1 MKNEAVTAV
10 ISDLEQTFKE
20 EYGDI
25 FNNNDT
31 MMAYWAET
39 EARIMDLIE
48 IYSVKIQSQ
57 KNTKFMITES
67 RVIDREHLNLDALD
81 KAYGITADE
90 GLSIKVLAQEVITTF
105 DINDPIKLVITLEL
119 EKNTDNLISNHYR
132 VISVYDELKLIEGVY
147 MKEFY
152 ENETYESYD
161 RYTHVYNYE
170 KSGYTEDEVRDI
182 VDKIRS
188 VMIGFLVLNDNINEN
203 SVWFSEDDVEMHL
216 YYAKSIINESAF
228 EVEINAEGLKV
239 VKNDRPYRTLCKTN
253 FNDIIHSLFTER
265 DSRYTDS
272 TQSDKVNVTKNWVT
286 YESDISE
293 GQVKKVINVIET
305 ICAMLLRKDIGCG
318 YDIGFK
324 YEIEDNRITL
334 ISKDRDSAISLI
346 TINDLILKLL
356 KAKFTV
362 SVGIEDEE
370 IYSRYSLENNFN
382 LSMIRDNSYI
392 EFTLEKYKYDKN
404 PMLDRYATR
413 GDLYKVEYMESLL
426 NKF

>member
-1 MKNEAVTAV
+1 
-10 ISDLEQTFKE
+10 
-20 EYGDI
+20 
-25 FNNNDT
+25 
-31 MMAYWAET
+31 
-39 EARIMDLIE
+39 
-48 IYSVKIQSQ
+48 
-57 KNTKFMITES
+57 
-67 RVIDREHLNLDALD
+67 
-81 KAYGITADE
+81 
-90 GLSIKVLAQEVITTF
+90 
-105 DINDPIKLVITLEL
+105 
-119 EKNTDNLISNHYR
+119 
-132 VISVYDELKLIEGVY
+132 

-239 VKNDRPYRTLCKTN
+239 VKNDRLYRTLCKTN
-253 FNDIIHSLFTER
+253 FNDIIYSLFTER
-265 DSRYTDS
+265 DSRYMDLI
-272 TQSDKVNVTKNWVT
+272 QSDKVNVTKNWVT

>member
-1 MKNEAVTAV
+1 MKG
-10 ISDLEQTFKE
+10 F
-20 EYGDI
+20 Y
-25 FNNNDT
+25 
-31 MMAYWAET
+31 
-39 EARIMDLIE
+39 
-48 IYSVKIQSQ
+48 
-57 KNTKFMITES
+57 
-67 RVIDREHLNLDALD
+67 
-81 KAYGITADE
+81 
-90 GLSIKVLAQEVITTF
+90 
-105 DINDPIKLVITLEL
+105 
-119 EKNTDNLISNHYR
+119 DNQN
-132 VISVYDELKLIEGVY
+132 
-147 MKEFY
+147 F
-152 ENETYESYD
+152 ESYD

-170 KSGYTEDEVRDI
+170 KLGYTEDEVRDI

-228 EVEINAEGLKV
+228 EVEINTEGLKV
-239 VKNDRPYRTLCKTN
+239 VKNDRLYRTLCKTN
-253 FNDIIHSLFTER
+253 FNDIIYSLFTER
-265 DSRYTDS
+265 DSRYMDLI
-272 TQSDKVNVTKNWVT
+272 QSDKVNVTKNWVT

>member
-1 MKNEAVTAV
+1 
-10 ISDLEQTFKE
+10 
-20 EYGDI
+20 
-25 FNNNDT
+25 
-31 MMAYWAET
+31 
-39 EARIMDLIE
+39 
-48 IYSVKIQSQ
+48 
-57 KNTKFMITES
+57 
-67 RVIDREHLNLDALD
+67 
-81 KAYGITADE
+81 
-90 GLSIKVLAQEVITTF
+90 
-105 DINDPIKLVITLEL
+105 
-119 EKNTDNLISNHYR
+119 
-132 VISVYDELKLIEGVY
+132 

-265 DSRYTDS
+265 DSRYMDLI
-272 TQSDKVNVTKNWVT
+272 QSDKANVTKNWVT

>member
-1 MKNEAVTAV
+1 
-10 ISDLEQTFKE
+10 
-20 EYGDI
+20 
-25 FNNNDT
+25 
-31 MMAYWAET
+31 
-39 EARIMDLIE
+39 
-48 IYSVKIQSQ
+48 
-57 KNTKFMITES
+57 
-67 RVIDREHLNLDALD
+67 
-81 KAYGITADE
+81 
-90 GLSIKVLAQEVITTF
+90 
-105 DINDPIKLVITLEL
+105 
-119 EKNTDNLISNHYR
+119 
-132 VISVYDELKLIEGVY
+132 

-265 DSRYTDS
+265 DSRYMNLI
-272 TQSDKVNVTKNWVT
+272 QSDKVNVTKNWVT

-382 LSMIRDNSYI
+382 LSTIRDNSYI

>member
-1 MKNEAVTAV
+1 
-10 ISDLEQTFKE
+10 
-20 EYGDI
+20 
-25 FNNNDT
+25 
-31 MMAYWAET
+31 
-39 EARIMDLIE
+39 
-48 IYSVKIQSQ
+48 
-57 KNTKFMITES
+57 
-67 RVIDREHLNLDALD
+67 
-81 KAYGITADE
+81 
-90 GLSIKVLAQEVITTF
+90 
-105 DINDPIKLVITLEL
+105 
-119 EKNTDNLISNHYR
+119 
-132 VISVYDELKLIEGVY
+132 

-228 EVEINAEGLKV
+228 EVEINTEGLKV
-239 VKNDRPYRTLCKTN
+239 VKNDRLYRTLCKTN
-253 FNDIIHSLFTER
+253 FNDIIYSLFTER
-265 DSRYTDS
+265 DSRYMDLI
-272 TQSDKVNVTKNWVT
+272 QSDKVNVTKNWVT

>member
-1 MKNEAVTAV
+1 
-10 ISDLEQTFKE
+10 
-20 EYGDI
+20 
-25 FNNNDT
+25 
-31 MMAYWAET
+31 
-39 EARIMDLIE
+39 
-48 IYSVKIQSQ
+48 
-57 KNTKFMITES
+57 
-67 RVIDREHLNLDALD
+67 
-81 KAYGITADE
+81 
-90 GLSIKVLAQEVITTF
+90 
-105 DINDPIKLVITLEL
+105 
-119 EKNTDNLISNHYR
+119 
-132 VISVYDELKLIEGVY
+132 

-161 RYTHVYNYE
+161 RYTHIYNYE

-265 DSRYTDS
+265 DSRYMDLI
-272 TQSDKVNVTKNWVT
+272 QSDKVNVTKNWVT

>member
-1 MKNEAVTAV
+1 
-10 ISDLEQTFKE
+10 
-20 EYGDI
+20 
-25 FNNNDT
+25 
-31 MMAYWAET
+31 
-39 EARIMDLIE
+39 
-48 IYSVKIQSQ
+48 
-57 KNTKFMITES
+57 
-67 RVIDREHLNLDALD
+67 
-81 KAYGITADE
+81 
-90 GLSIKVLAQEVITTF
+90 
-105 DINDPIKLVITLEL
+105 
-119 EKNTDNLISNHYR
+119 
-132 VISVYDELKLIEGVY
+132 

-188 VMIGFLVLNDNINEN
+188 MMIGFLVLNDNINEN

-265 DSRYTDS
+265 DSRYMDLI
-272 TQSDKVNVTKNWVT
+272 QSDKVNVTKNWVT

>member
-1 MKNEAVTAV
+1 MK
-10 ISDLEQTFKE
+10 
-20 EYGDI
+20 G
-25 FNNNDT
+25 
-31 MMAYWAET
+31 
-39 EARIMDLIE
+39 
-48 IYSVKIQSQ
+48 
-57 KNTKFMITES
+57 
-67 RVIDREHLNLDALD
+67 
-81 KAYGITADE
+81 
-90 GLSIKVLAQEVITTF
+90 
-105 DINDPIKLVITLEL
+105 
-119 EKNTDNLISNHYR
+119 
-132 VISVYDELKLIEGVY
+132 
-147 MKEFY
+147 FY

-239 VKNDRPYRTLCKTN
+239 VKNDRLYRTLCKTN
-253 FNDIIHSLFTER
+253 FNDIIYSLFTER
-265 DSRYTDS
+265 DSRYMDLI
-272 TQSDKVNVTKNWVT
+272 QSDKVNVTKNWVT

>member
-1 MKNEAVTAV
+1 MK
-10 ISDLEQTFKE
+10 
-20 EYGDI
+20 G
-25 FNNNDT
+25 
-31 MMAYWAET
+31 
-39 EARIMDLIE
+39 
-48 IYSVKIQSQ
+48 
-57 KNTKFMITES
+57 
-67 RVIDREHLNLDALD
+67 
-81 KAYGITADE
+81 
-90 GLSIKVLAQEVITTF
+90 
-105 DINDPIKLVITLEL
+105 
-119 EKNTDNLISNHYR
+119 
-132 VISVYDELKLIEGVY
+132 
-147 MKEFY
+147 FY
-152 ENETYESYD
+152 ENWVTYESYD

-170 KSGYTEDEVRDI
+170 KLGYTEDEVRDI
-182 VDKIRS
+182 VDEIRS
-188 VMIGFLVLNDNINEN
+188 MMIGFLVLNDNINEN

-228 EVEINAEGLKV
+228 EVEINTEGLKV
-239 VKNDRPYRTLCKTN
+239 VKNDRLYRTLCKTN
-253 FNDIIHSLFTER
+253 FNDIIYSLFTER
-265 DSRYTDS
+265 DSRYMDLI
-272 TQSDKVNVTKNWVT
+272 QSDKVNVTKNWVT

>member
-1 MKNEAVTAV
+1 MK
-10 ISDLEQTFKE
+10 
-20 EYGDI
+20 G
-25 FNNNDT
+25 
-31 MMAYWAET
+31 
-39 EARIMDLIE
+39 
-48 IYSVKIQSQ
+48 
-57 KNTKFMITES
+57 
-67 RVIDREHLNLDALD
+67 
-81 KAYGITADE
+81 
-90 GLSIKVLAQEVITTF
+90 
-105 DINDPIKLVITLEL
+105 
-119 EKNTDNLISNHYR
+119 
-132 VISVYDELKLIEGVY
+132 
-147 MKEFY
+147 FY
-152 ENETYESYD
+152 ENETESYD

-170 KSGYTEDEVRDI
+170 KLGYTEDEVRDI
-182 VDKIRS
+182 VDEIRS

-265 DSRYTDS
+265 DSRYMDS
-272 TQSDKVNVTKNWVT
+272 IQSDKVNVTKNWVT

>member
-1 MKNEAVTAV
+1 
-10 ISDLEQTFKE
+10 
-20 EYGDI
+20 
-25 FNNNDT
+25 
-31 MMAYWAET
+31 
-39 EARIMDLIE
+39 
-48 IYSVKIQSQ
+48 
-57 KNTKFMITES
+57 
-67 RVIDREHLNLDALD
+67 
-81 KAYGITADE
+81 
-90 GLSIKVLAQEVITTF
+90 
-105 DINDPIKLVITLEL
+105 
-119 EKNTDNLISNHYR
+119 
-132 VISVYDELKLIEGVY
+132 

-265 DSRYTDS
+265 DSRYMDLI
-272 TQSDKVNVTKNWVT
+272 QSDKANVTKNWVT

-293 GQVKKVINVIET
+293 DQVKKVINVIET

>member
-1 MKNEAVTAV
+1 
-10 ISDLEQTFKE
+10 
-20 EYGDI
+20 
-25 FNNNDT
+25 
-31 MMAYWAET
+31 
-39 EARIMDLIE
+39 
-48 IYSVKIQSQ
+48 
-57 KNTKFMITES
+57 
-67 RVIDREHLNLDALD
+67 
-81 KAYGITADE
+81 
-90 GLSIKVLAQEVITTF
+90 
-105 DINDPIKLVITLEL
+105 
-119 EKNTDNLISNHYR
+119 
-132 VISVYDELKLIEGVY
+132 

-161 RYTHVYNYE
+161 RYTHTFDYAKLGYNE
-170 KSGYTEDEVRDI
+170 SEIKDI
-182 VDKIRS
+182 VDEIRS
-188 VMIGFLVLNDNINEN
+188 MMIGFLILNDNINEN

-265 DSRYTDS
+265 DSRYMDLI
-272 TQSDKVNVTKNWVT
+272 QSDKVNVTKNWVT

>member
-1 MKNEAVTAV
+1 
-10 ISDLEQTFKE
+10 
-20 EYGDI
+20 
-25 FNNNDT
+25 
-31 MMAYWAET
+31 
-39 EARIMDLIE
+39 
-48 IYSVKIQSQ
+48 
-57 KNTKFMITES
+57 
-67 RVIDREHLNLDALD
+67 
-81 KAYGITADE
+81 
-90 GLSIKVLAQEVITTF
+90 
-105 DINDPIKLVITLEL
+105 
-119 EKNTDNLISNHYR
+119 
-132 VISVYDELKLIEGVY
+132 

-182 VDKIRS
+182 VNKIRS

-265 DSRYTDS
+265 DSRYMDLI
-272 TQSDKVNVTKNWVT
+272 QSDKVNVTKNWVT

>member
-1 MKNEAVTAV
+1 
-10 ISDLEQTFKE
+10 
-20 EYGDI
+20 
-25 FNNNDT
+25 
-31 MMAYWAET
+31 
-39 EARIMDLIE
+39 
-48 IYSVKIQSQ
+48 
-57 KNTKFMITES
+57 
-67 RVIDREHLNLDALD
+67 
-81 KAYGITADE
+81 
-90 GLSIKVLAQEVITTF
+90 
-105 DINDPIKLVITLEL
+105 
-119 EKNTDNLISNHYR
+119 
-132 VISVYDELKLIEGVY
+132 

-265 DSRYTDS
+265 DSRYMDLI
-272 TQSDKVNVTKNWVT
+272 QSDKVNVTKNWVT

>member
-1 MKNEAVTAV
+1 
-10 ISDLEQTFKE
+10 
-20 EYGDI
+20 
-25 FNNNDT
+25 
-31 MMAYWAET
+31 
-39 EARIMDLIE
+39 
-48 IYSVKIQSQ
+48 
-57 KNTKFMITES
+57 
-67 RVIDREHLNLDALD
+67 
-81 KAYGITADE
+81 
-90 GLSIKVLAQEVITTF
+90 
-105 DINDPIKLVITLEL
+105 
-119 EKNTDNLISNHYR
+119 
-132 VISVYDELKLIEGVY
+132 

-161 RYTHVYNYE
+161 RYTHTFDYVKLGYNE
-170 KSGYTEDEVRDI
+170 SEIKDI
-182 VDKIRS
+182 VDEIRS
-188 VMIGFLVLNDNINEN
+188 IMIGFLVLNDNIDKD

-228 EVEINAEGLKV
+228 DVEINPDKLIVTK
-239 VKNDRPYRTLCKTN
+239 KNDLSYRMLCRTD
-253 FNDIIHSLFTER
+253 FRDIIYSLFTEG
-265 DSRYTDS
+265 SNRYAMYLKKGIVDT
-272 TQSDKVNVTKNWVT
+272 TKNWVT
-286 YESDISE
+286 YETDMSE
-293 GQVKKVINVIET
+293 DQVKKVINVIET
-305 ICAMLLRKDIGCG
+305 TCAMLLRKDIGCG
-318 YDIGFK
+318 YTIGFK

>member
-1 MKNEAVTAV
+1 
-10 ISDLEQTFKE
+10 
-20 EYGDI
+20 
-25 FNNNDT
+25 
-31 MMAYWAET
+31 
-39 EARIMDLIE
+39 
-48 IYSVKIQSQ
+48 
-57 KNTKFMITES
+57 
-67 RVIDREHLNLDALD
+67 
-81 KAYGITADE
+81 
-90 GLSIKVLAQEVITTF
+90 
-105 DINDPIKLVITLEL
+105 
-119 EKNTDNLISNHYR
+119 
-132 VISVYDELKLIEGVY
+132 

-182 VDKIRS
+182 VEEIRS
-188 VMIGFLVLNDNINEN
+188 VMIGFLILNDNINEN

-228 EVEINAEGLKV
+228 EVEINTEGLKV

-253 FNDIIHSLFTER
+253 FNDIIYSLFTER
-265 DSRYTDS
+265 DSRYMDLI
-272 TQSDKVNVTKNWVT
+272 QSDKVNVTKNWVT

>member
-1 MKNEAVTAV
+1 MK
-10 ISDLEQTFKE
+10 
-20 EYGDI
+20 G
-25 FNNNDT
+25 
-31 MMAYWAET
+31 
-39 EARIMDLIE
+39 
-48 IYSVKIQSQ
+48 
-57 KNTKFMITES
+57 
-67 RVIDREHLNLDALD
+67 
-81 KAYGITADE
+81 
-90 GLSIKVLAQEVITTF
+90 
-105 DINDPIKLVITLEL
+105 
-119 EKNTDNLISNHYR
+119 
-132 VISVYDELKLIEGVY
+132 
-147 MKEFY
+147 FY

-253 FNDIIHSLFTER
+253 FNDIIYSLFTER
-265 DSRYTDS
+265 DSRYMDLI
-272 TQSDKVNVTKNWVT
+272 QSDKVNVTKNWVT

>member
-1 MKNEAVTAV
+1 
-10 ISDLEQTFKE
+10 
-20 EYGDI
+20 
-25 FNNNDT
+25 
-31 MMAYWAET
+31 
-39 EARIMDLIE
+39 
-48 IYSVKIQSQ
+48 
-57 KNTKFMITES
+57 
-67 RVIDREHLNLDALD
+67 
-81 KAYGITADE
+81 
-90 GLSIKVLAQEVITTF
+90 
-105 DINDPIKLVITLEL
+105 
-119 EKNTDNLISNHYR
+119 
-132 VISVYDELKLIEGVY
+132 

>member
-1 MKNEAVTAV
+1 MTHELKSLQGQRDKTRQIINTYEEEIKKKNLELKEKRIELNEIMTA
-10 ISDLEQTFKE
+10 IKNIE
-20 EYGDI
+20 
-25 FNNNDT
+25 NNNDVVISEH
-31 MMAYWAET
+31 AILRYLE
-39 EARIMDLIE
+39 R
-48 IYSVKIQSQ
+48 VKGFNLEDI
-57 KNTKFMITES
+57 KNEM
-67 RVIDREHLNLDALD
+67 LDARTRESL
-81 KAYGITADE
+81 
-90 GLSIKVLAQEVITTF
+90 KVLPVNKIKCDGYNLIIKNKVITT
-105 DINDPIKLVITLEL
+105 VTL
-119 EKNTDNLISNHYR
+119 
-132 VISVYDELKLIEGVY
+132 EGVY

-239 VKNDRPYRTLCKTN
+239 VKNDRPYRTLCKSN

-272 TQSDKVNVTKNWVT
+272 TQSDKVNITKNWVT

>member
-1 MKNEAVTAV
+1 
-10 ISDLEQTFKE
+10 
-20 EYGDI
+20 
-25 FNNNDT
+25 
-31 MMAYWAET
+31 
-39 EARIMDLIE
+39 
-48 IYSVKIQSQ
+48 
-57 KNTKFMITES
+57 
-67 RVIDREHLNLDALD
+67 
-81 KAYGITADE
+81 
-90 GLSIKVLAQEVITTF
+90 
-105 DINDPIKLVITLEL
+105 
-119 EKNTDNLISNHYR
+119 
-132 VISVYDELKLIEGVY
+132 

-272 TQSDKVNVTKNWVT
+272 TQSDKVNITKNWVT

-382 LSMIRDNSYI
+382 LSTIRDNSYI

>member
-1 MKNEAVTAV
+1 
-10 ISDLEQTFKE
+10 
-20 EYGDI
+20 
-25 FNNNDT
+25 
-31 MMAYWAET
+31 
-39 EARIMDLIE
+39 
-48 IYSVKIQSQ
+48 
-57 KNTKFMITES
+57 
-67 RVIDREHLNLDALD
+67 
-81 KAYGITADE
+81 
-90 GLSIKVLAQEVITTF
+90 
-105 DINDPIKLVITLEL
+105 
-119 EKNTDNLISNHYR
+119 
-132 VISVYDELKLIEGVY
+132 

-272 TQSDKVNVTKNWVT
+272 TQSDKVNITKNWVT

>member
-1 MKNEAVTAV
+1 
-10 ISDLEQTFKE
+10 
-20 EYGDI
+20 
-25 FNNNDT
+25 
-31 MMAYWAET
+31 
-39 EARIMDLIE
+39 
-48 IYSVKIQSQ
+48 
-57 KNTKFMITES
+57 
-67 RVIDREHLNLDALD
+67 
-81 KAYGITADE
+81 
-90 GLSIKVLAQEVITTF
+90 
-105 DINDPIKLVITLEL
+105 
-119 EKNTDNLISNHYR
+119 
-132 VISVYDELKLIEGVY
+132 

-265 DSRYTDS
+265 DSRYMDLI
-272 TQSDKVNVTKNWVT
+272 QNDKVNVTKNWVT

-426 NKF
+426 KLKET

>member
-1 MKNEAVTAV
+1 
-10 ISDLEQTFKE
+10 
-20 EYGDI
+20 
-25 FNNNDT
+25 
-31 MMAYWAET
+31 
-39 EARIMDLIE
+39 
-48 IYSVKIQSQ
+48 
-57 KNTKFMITES
+57 
-67 RVIDREHLNLDALD
+67 
-81 KAYGITADE
+81 
-90 GLSIKVLAQEVITTF
+90 
-105 DINDPIKLVITLEL
+105 
-119 EKNTDNLISNHYR
+119 
-132 VISVYDELKLIEGVY
+132 

-170 KSGYTEDEVRDI
+170 KLGYTEDEVRDI

-188 VMIGFLVLNDNINEN
+188 VMIGFLILNDNINEN

-228 EVEINAEGLKV
+228 EVEINTEGLKV

-253 FNDIIHSLFTER
+253 FNDIIYSLFTER
-265 DSRYTDS
+265 DSRYMDLI
-272 TQSDKVNVTKNWVT
+272 QSDKANVTKNWVT

>member
-1 MKNEAVTAV
+1 
-10 ISDLEQTFKE
+10 
-20 EYGDI
+20 
-25 FNNNDT
+25 
-31 MMAYWAET
+31 
-39 EARIMDLIE
+39 
-48 IYSVKIQSQ
+48 
-57 KNTKFMITES
+57 
-67 RVIDREHLNLDALD
+67 
-81 KAYGITADE
+81 
-90 GLSIKVLAQEVITTF
+90 
-105 DINDPIKLVITLEL
+105 
-119 EKNTDNLISNHYR
+119 
-132 VISVYDELKLIEGVY
+132 
-147 MKEFY
+147 
-152 ENETYESYD
+152 
-161 RYTHVYNYE
+161 
-170 KSGYTEDEVRDI
+170 
-182 VDKIRS
+182 
-188 VMIGFLVLNDNINEN
+188 MIGFLVLNDNINEN

-253 FNDIIHSLFTER
+253 FNDIIYSLFTER
-265 DSRYTDS
+265 DSRYMDLI
-272 TQSDKVNVTKNWVT
+272 QSDKVNVTKNWVT

>member
-1 MKNEAVTAV
+1 
-10 ISDLEQTFKE
+10 
-20 EYGDI
+20 
-25 FNNNDT
+25 
-31 MMAYWAET
+31 
-39 EARIMDLIE
+39 
-48 IYSVKIQSQ
+48 
-57 KNTKFMITES
+57 
-67 RVIDREHLNLDALD
+67 
-81 KAYGITADE
+81 
-90 GLSIKVLAQEVITTF
+90 
-105 DINDPIKLVITLEL
+105 
-119 EKNTDNLISNHYR
+119 
-132 VISVYDELKLIEGVY
+132 

-152 ENETYESYD
+152 ENETFISFD

-188 VMIGFLVLNDNINEN
+188 VMIGFLILNDNINEN

-228 EVEINAEGLKV
+228 EVEINTEGLKV
-239 VKNDRPYRTLCKTN
+239 VKNDRLYRTLCKTN

-265 DSRYTDS
+265 DSRYMDLI
-272 TQSDKVNVTKNWVT
+272 QSDKVNVTKNWVT

>member
-1 MKNEAVTAV
+1 
-10 ISDLEQTFKE
+10 
-20 EYGDI
+20 
-25 FNNNDT
+25 
-31 MMAYWAET
+31 
-39 EARIMDLIE
+39 
-48 IYSVKIQSQ
+48 
-57 KNTKFMITES
+57 
-67 RVIDREHLNLDALD
+67 
-81 KAYGITADE
+81 
-90 GLSIKVLAQEVITTF
+90 
-105 DINDPIKLVITLEL
+105 
-119 EKNTDNLISNHYR
+119 
-132 VISVYDELKLIEGVY
+132 

-265 DSRYTDS
+265 DSRYMDLI
-272 TQSDKVNVTKNWVT
+272 QSDKVNVTKNWVT

-382 LSMIRDNSYI
+382 LSTIRDNSYI

>member
-1 MKNEAVTAV
+1 
-10 ISDLEQTFKE
+10 
-20 EYGDI
+20 
-25 FNNNDT
+25 
-31 MMAYWAET
+31 
-39 EARIMDLIE
+39 
-48 IYSVKIQSQ
+48 
-57 KNTKFMITES
+57 
-67 RVIDREHLNLDALD
+67 
-81 KAYGITADE
+81 
-90 GLSIKVLAQEVITTF
+90 
-105 DINDPIKLVITLEL
+105 
-119 EKNTDNLISNHYR
+119 
-132 VISVYDELKLIEGVY
+132 

-170 KSGYTEDEVRDI
+170 KLGYTEDEVRDI

-228 EVEINAEGLKV
+228 EVEINTEGLKV
-239 VKNDRPYRTLCKTN
+239 VKNDRLYRTLCKTN
-253 FNDIIHSLFTER
+253 FNDIIYSLFTER
-265 DSRYTDS
+265 DSRYMDLI
-272 TQSDKVNVTKNWVT
+272 QSDKVNVTKNWVT

>member
-1 MKNEAVTAV
+1 
-10 ISDLEQTFKE
+10 
-20 EYGDI
+20 
-25 FNNNDT
+25 
-31 MMAYWAET
+31 
-39 EARIMDLIE
+39 
-48 IYSVKIQSQ
+48 
-57 KNTKFMITES
+57 
-67 RVIDREHLNLDALD
+67 
-81 KAYGITADE
+81 
-90 GLSIKVLAQEVITTF
+90 
-105 DINDPIKLVITLEL
+105 
-119 EKNTDNLISNHYR
+119 
-132 VISVYDELKLIEGVY
+132 

-253 FNDIIHSLFTER
+253 FNDIIYSLFTER
-265 DSRYTDS
+265 DSRYMDLI
-272 TQSDKVNVTKNWVT
+272 QSDKVNVTKNWVT

>member
-1 MKNEAVTAV
+1 
-10 ISDLEQTFKE
+10 
-20 EYGDI
+20 
-25 FNNNDT
+25 
-31 MMAYWAET
+31 
-39 EARIMDLIE
+39 
-48 IYSVKIQSQ
+48 
-57 KNTKFMITES
+57 
-67 RVIDREHLNLDALD
+67 
-81 KAYGITADE
+81 
-90 GLSIKVLAQEVITTF
+90 
-105 DINDPIKLVITLEL
+105 
-119 EKNTDNLISNHYR
+119 
-132 VISVYDELKLIEGVY
+132 

-161 RYTHVYNYE
+161 RYTHVHNYE
-170 KSGYTEDEVRDI
+170 RLGYTEDEIKSI
-182 VDKIRS
+182 VEEIRS
-188 VMIGFLVLNDNINEN
+188 MMIGFLVLNDNINEN

-239 VKNDRPYRTLCKTN
+239 VKNDRLYRTLCKTN

-265 DSRYTDS
+265 DSRYMDS
-272 TQSDKVNVTKNWVT
+272 IQSDKVNVTKNWVT

-293 GQVKKVINVIET
+293 DQVKKVINVIET

-382 LSMIRDNSYI
+382 LSTIRDNSYI

-404 PMLDRYATR
+404 PMLDRYVTR

>member
-1 MKNEAVTAV
+1 
-10 ISDLEQTFKE
+10 
-20 EYGDI
+20 
-25 FNNNDT
+25 
-31 MMAYWAET
+31 
-39 EARIMDLIE
+39 
-48 IYSVKIQSQ
+48 
-57 KNTKFMITES
+57 
-67 RVIDREHLNLDALD
+67 
-81 KAYGITADE
+81 
-90 GLSIKVLAQEVITTF
+90 
-105 DINDPIKLVITLEL
+105 
-119 EKNTDNLISNHYR
+119 
-132 VISVYDELKLIEGVY
+132 

-182 VDKIRS
+182 VEEIRS

-265 DSRYTDS
+265 DSRYMDLI
-272 TQSDKVNVTKNWVT
+272 QSDKVNVTKNWVT

>member
-1 MKNEAVTAV
+1 
-10 ISDLEQTFKE
+10 
-20 EYGDI
+20 
-25 FNNNDT
+25 
-31 MMAYWAET
+31 
-39 EARIMDLIE
+39 
-48 IYSVKIQSQ
+48 
-57 KNTKFMITES
+57 
-67 RVIDREHLNLDALD
+67 
-81 KAYGITADE
+81 
-90 GLSIKVLAQEVITTF
+90 
-105 DINDPIKLVITLEL
+105 
-119 EKNTDNLISNHYR
+119 
-132 VISVYDELKLIEGVY
+132 

-182 VDKIRS
+182 VDRITS
-188 VMIGFLVLNDNINEN
+188 MMIGFLVLNDNINEN
-203 SVWFSEDDVEMHL
+203 SVWFSEDDVEIHL
-216 YYAKSIINESAF
+216 YCAKSIINESAF

-362 SVGIEDEE
+362 CVGIEDEE
-370 IYSRYSLENNFN
+370 IYSRYTLENNFN
-382 LSMIRDNSYI
+382 LSTIRDNSYI
-392 EFTLEKYKYDKN
+392 EFALEKYKYDKN

>member
-1 MKNEAVTAV
+1 MK
-10 ISDLEQTFKE
+10 
-20 EYGDI
+20 G
-25 FNNNDT
+25 
-31 MMAYWAET
+31 
-39 EARIMDLIE
+39 
-48 IYSVKIQSQ
+48 
-57 KNTKFMITES
+57 
-67 RVIDREHLNLDALD
+67 
-81 KAYGITADE
+81 
-90 GLSIKVLAQEVITTF
+90 
-105 DINDPIKLVITLEL
+105 
-119 EKNTDNLISNHYR
+119 
-132 VISVYDELKLIEGVY
+132 
-147 MKEFY
+147 FY

-161 RYTHVYNYE
+161 RYTHTFDYIKLGYNE
-170 KSGYTEDEVRDI
+170 SEIKDI
-182 VDKIRS
+182 VDEIRS
-188 VMIGFLVLNDNINEN
+188 MMIGFLVLNDNINEN

-265 DSRYTDS
+265 DSRYMDLI
-272 TQSDKVNVTKNWVT
+272 QSDKVNVTKNWVT

-382 LSMIRDNSYI
+382 LSTIRDNSYI

>member
-1 MKNEAVTAV
+1 
-10 ISDLEQTFKE
+10 
-20 EYGDI
+20 
-25 FNNNDT
+25 
-31 MMAYWAET
+31 
-39 EARIMDLIE
+39 
-48 IYSVKIQSQ
+48 
-57 KNTKFMITES
+57 
-67 RVIDREHLNLDALD
+67 
-81 KAYGITADE
+81 
-90 GLSIKVLAQEVITTF
+90 
-105 DINDPIKLVITLEL
+105 
-119 EKNTDNLISNHYR
+119 
-132 VISVYDELKLIEGVY
+132 

-272 TQSDKVNVTKNWVT
+272 TQSDKVNITKNWVT

-382 LSMIRDNSYI
+382 LSTIRDNSYI

-404 PMLDRYATR
+404 PMLDRYATK
-413 GDLYKVEYMESLL
+413 GDMYKIEYMESVL
-426 NKF
+426 NKLQK

>member
-1 MKNEAVTAV
+1 
-10 ISDLEQTFKE
+10 
-20 EYGDI
+20 
-25 FNNNDT
+25 
-31 MMAYWAET
+31 
-39 EARIMDLIE
+39 
-48 IYSVKIQSQ
+48 
-57 KNTKFMITES
+57 
-67 RVIDREHLNLDALD
+67 
-81 KAYGITADE
+81 
-90 GLSIKVLAQEVITTF
+90 
-105 DINDPIKLVITLEL
+105 
-119 EKNTDNLISNHYR
+119 
-132 VISVYDELKLIEGVY
+132 

-152 ENETYESYD
+152 ENETYESYN

-170 KSGYTEDEVRDI
+170 RLGYTEDEVRDI
-182 VDKIRS
+182 VDEIRS

-228 EVEINAEGLKV
+228 EVEINTEGLKV
-239 VKNDRPYRTLCKTN
+239 VKNDRLYRTLCKTN
-253 FNDIIHSLFTER
+253 FNDIIYSLFTER
-265 DSRYTDS
+265 DSRYMDLI
-272 TQSDKVNVTKNWVT
+272 QSDKVNVTKNWVT

>member
-1 MKNEAVTAV
+1 
-10 ISDLEQTFKE
+10 
-20 EYGDI
+20 
-25 FNNNDT
+25 
-31 MMAYWAET
+31 
-39 EARIMDLIE
+39 
-48 IYSVKIQSQ
+48 
-57 KNTKFMITES
+57 
-67 RVIDREHLNLDALD
+67 
-81 KAYGITADE
+81 
-90 GLSIKVLAQEVITTF
+90 
-105 DINDPIKLVITLEL
+105 
-119 EKNTDNLISNHYR
+119 
-132 VISVYDELKLIEGVY
+132 

-182 VDKIRS
+182 VDEIRS
-188 VMIGFLVLNDNINEN
+188 MMIGFLILNDNINEN

-265 DSRYTDS
+265 DSRYMDLI
-272 TQSDKVNVTKNWVT
+272 QSDKVNVTKNWVT